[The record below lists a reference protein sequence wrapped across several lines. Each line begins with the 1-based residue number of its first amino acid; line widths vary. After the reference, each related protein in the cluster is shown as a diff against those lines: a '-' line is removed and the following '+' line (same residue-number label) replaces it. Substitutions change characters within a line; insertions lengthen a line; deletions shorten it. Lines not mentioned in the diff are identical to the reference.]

1 MEPSA
6 ANVGVK
12 VVVLLLLDERNGN
25 PDVSVVALLLIAEEL
40 RVDDMFRLS
49 KSTEPSSPGLK
60 MYTVVLASASTV
72 PCPEATAAGEPELRI
87 VVGMYGNSDVSEAEA
102 EARTASNI
110 AIRMR
115 ATRLLSTKCWLRNA
129 DAA

>member
-6 ANVGVK
+6 ASVGVK

-60 MYTVVLASASTV
+60 MYTVVLASTV
-72 PCPEATAAGEPELRI
+72 PSPEATAAGEPELRI

-102 EARTASNI
+102 EAEARTASNI

-115 ATRLLSTKCWLRNA
+115 ATRLLSTKFWLRNA